1 MLFSLSLF
9 ISLIIRYCT
18 LLKSAVSISRSLAN
32 YNADIRHGVRRVVYF
47 EPISRFR
54 RFRFATRTIFVSNIR
69 GIRGTRS
76 RIIVSIVVVPLD
88 SSTVIAATVIVARRV
103 EWNFAICNRVS
114 RRKLVEENFVEFVR
128 RGVSRFLNV
137 SANCSHN
144 RYLRSRNIEQR
155 LHNKLAN
162 GKLHN
167 YSAFLD
173 PPCLLLIRKSMALH
187 FAPYILRLF
196 ELRSSV
202 GWLTSRS
209 RFFFAL
215 PAMCILLHV
224 CFVFTNVWSRV
235 VNEQHEKLYNPRSS
249 ITLINNSPF
258 FLSDTLPNTA
268 AISSPHPI
276 FSTFFSVNHPGTRTF
291 A

>member
-187 FAPYILRLF
+187 FAPYITLIRAALICRLTDF
-196 ELRSSV
+196 
-202 GWLTSRS
+202 
-209 RFFFAL
+209 
-215 PAMCILLHV
+215 
-224 CFVFTNVWSRV
+224 
-235 VNEQHEKLYNPRSS
+235 S
-249 ITLINNSPF
+249 ITLLFRATCNVHPSPRVF
-258 FLSDTLPNTA
+258 RVYQRVVTCGQRA
-268 AISSPHPI
+268 
-276 FSTFFSVNHPGTRTF
+276 TREII
-291 A
+291 

>member
-155 LHNKLAN
+155 LHNKHAN
-162 GKLHN
+162 GKLHTRH
-167 YSAFLD
+167 S
-173 PPCLLLIRKSMALH
+173 STLH
-187 FAPYILRLF
+187 VCFSFGNQWPYILRLILRLF

-202 GWLTSRS
+202 GWLILDRASFSRYLQCASFSTCVSCLPTCGHVWSTSNTRNYIILAPRS
-209 RFFFAL
+209 R
-215 PAMCILLHV
+215 
-224 CFVFTNVWSRV
+224 W
-235 VNEQHEKLYNPRSS
+235 
-249 ITLINNSPF
+249 
-258 FLSDTLPNTA
+258 
-268 AISSPHPI
+268 
-276 FSTFFSVNHPGTRTF
+276 
-291 A
+291 